1 MVNLNGLV
9 GKMFEFEDGNS
20 IKVVQVK
27 IRDENKPYVTY
38 HIQQGPGIPRKL
50 VMEAGEFVNTFGH
63 LFKD

>member
-9 GKMFEFEDGNS
+9 GRKFEFEDGNS

-27 IRDENKPYVTY
+27 IRDENKPFVTY

-50 VMEAGEFVNTFGH
+50 VMEGEEFLNTFGH